1 MSSEPDISGNNTG
14 GEKKYY
20 SEVFDYI
27 ENNNDIIQ
35 NIKEFAIEKKDTL
48 IKDNNLDLESFFN
61 LYGENK
67 ATMLNIIRG
76 FMQQKNKDITDD
88 DIDKLMVSMN
98 RNQLKGKYD
107 AFLNSPDAQLL
118 NRFK

>member
-1 MSSEPDISGNNTG
+1 
-14 GEKKYY
+14 
-20 SEVFDYI
+20 
-27 ENNNDIIQ
+27 
-35 NIKEFAIEKKDTL
+35 
-48 IKDNNLDLESFFN
+48 
-61 LYGENK
+61 
-67 ATMLNIIRG
+67 
-76 FMQQKNKDITDD
+76 MQQKNKDITDD